1 MKPQLP
7 PSHDFAAVIG
17 LDWADTKHD
26 ICLQATGCSSR
37 ERAVLEHSPE
47 RIDEWARE
55 LRQRFKGKPIAVA
68 LELDKGPIVAA
79 LRKYDF
85 LVLFPVNPTTLA
97 KYREAFSPSG
107 AKDDPSDAELALE
120 VLLTHPASGSNRSI
134 PRARRC
140 AAWRTSWN
148 NAAC

>member
-1 MKPQLP
+1 M
-7 PSHDFAAVIG
+7 
-17 LDWADTKHD
+17 
-26 ICLQATGCSSR
+26 QATGCSSR

-55 LRQRFKGKPIAVA
+55 LRQRFKGKCGQTIAVA

-97 KYREAFSPSG
+97 TVPAARKTASRKTNWICLPTAPPVTRGGPTSSG
-107 AKDDPSDAELALE
+107 CCWLHWP
-120 VLLTHPASGSNRSI
+120 TR
-134 PRARRC
+134 
-140 AAWRTSWN
+140 
-148 NAAC
+148 

>member
-55 LRQRFKGKPIAVA
+55 LRQRFKGKLNRAGIP
-68 LELDKGPIVAA
+68 G
-79 LRKYDF
+79 
-85 LVLFPVNPTTLA
+85 
-97 KYREAFSPSG
+97 
-107 AKDDPSDAELALE
+107 DPNS
-120 VLLTHPASGSNRSI
+120 
-134 PRARRC
+134 
-140 AAWRTSWN
+140 
-148 NAAC
+148 